1 MARAV
6 LAHPFSLQTDRAFK
20 MKNLIF
26 IGMLLAVPAL
36 FAQWDIAEKQMGT
49 FYAEPAWQ
57 EYAGGNANAIL
68 TQSSDY
74 VNFRKTAN
82 GQSGYWAWLRQT
94 EPFDALQ
101 PGTPYSIEVKARL
114 HSIDMPDDGNGYE
127 ANQISLRMKSENL
140 YAPIY
145 LKYGDAST
153 GYVSTTSGGEEPYYL
168 NTSEYQVYRLVLLPD
183 HKTYDVY
190 VEGVDEPIF
199 EDVAVGEHADE
210 NGVYVVKAR
219 GINEFAIMGAGQ
231 YKDEITMTYY
241 FRPPQ
246 DGSLGM
252 DPGATAPLP
261 PAGNVDLGP
270 IIGSVVGVVGGVAI
284 IVVVVILVKRNK
296 KKKAAAAAAENG
308 EGDISP
314 DDGSEA

>member
-1 MARAV
+1 MRKFLIAFATIALVAV
-6 LAHPFSLQTDRAFK
+6 F
-20 MKNLIF
+20 
-26 IGMLLAVPAL
+26 L
-36 FAQWDIAEKQMGT
+36 FAFAACNEKEGDGST
-49 FYAEPAWQ
+49 ADVETAWYANTVWLDSPLANF
-57 EYAGGNANAIL
+57 ATGG
-68 TQSSDY
+68 
-74 VNFRKTAN
+74 
-82 GQSGYWAWLRQT
+82 
-94 EPFDALQ
+94 E
-101 PGTPYSIEVKARL
+101 
-114 HSIDMPDDGNGYE
+114 
-127 ANQISLRMKSENL
+127 
-140 YAPIY
+140 
-145 LKYGDAST
+145 AST
-153 GYVSTTSGGEEPYYL
+153 GVLSFDDATHWKVIVGGGAEKLGDNPNWCNGTYYFAGENGEEGVP
-168 NTSEYQVYRLVLLPD
+168 
-183 HKTYDVY
+183 
-190 VEGVDEPIF
+190 GVDPLHLLLF
-199 EDVAVGEHADE
+199 DYDAYVADGGDPGTNEKDKYNPANIALVDPETDETVEKNVEVVYHPDE

-252 DPGATAPLP
+252 EPGATAPLP

-270 IIGSVVGVVGGVAI
+270 IIGTVVGVVGGVAI